1 MATYQ
6 GLTPG
11 ATQFGMFQAQ
21 ANQAYQDALTRIQ
34 GQRSD
39 LLRQAGLEG
48 VYDENGNLTGQHVAA
63 GPGSEFG
70 AYQQLH
76 GAMAQQGEQTDAA
89 AAGLGFG
96 GGLAQQLRDL
106 GQHDA
111 EAQSLNFGQGVLS
124 GLSGLGQQQQG
135 ALADRNSSVLGQF
148 LENIRAGVD
157 SGAFNPADYG
167 GLGPG
172 YDPYAP
178 ATDAWKPPKPRK
190 NRRNR

>member
-1 MATYQ
+1 MATYT

-34 GQRSD
+34 GQRAD

-48 VYDENGNLTGQHVAA
+48 TYDTDGNLTGQHVAA
-63 GPGSEFG
+63 GPGAEFG
-70 AYQQLH
+70 GYQQLH
-76 GAMAQQGEQTDAA
+76 QQLAQQGEQTDAA

-96 GGLAQQLRDL
+96 GGLAQQLRDM
-106 GQHDA
+106 GQKDA
-111 EAQSLNFGQGVLS
+111 EGQSLAFGQNVLQ
-124 GLSGLGQQQQG
+124 GLGGLGQQQQG

-157 SGAFNPADYG
+157 S
-167 GLGPG
+167 
-172 YDPYAP
+172 
-178 ATDAWKPPKPRK
+178 
-190 NRRNR
+190 